1 VSLAAARQHRVHGHG
16 EPFLNYDNFMKS
28 VGCWRRAWGFRVA
41 NDGVDG
47 GIVPRI
53 RDFGQEAVRPK
64 LAISLNAS
72 NDVLRS
78 EVMR

>member
-1 VSLAAARQHRVHGHG
+1 
-16 EPFLNYDNFMKS
+16 
-28 VGCWRRAWGFRVA
+28 
-41 NDGVDG
+41 
-47 GIVPRI
+47 VPRI

-78 EVMR
+78 EVMPLNGSGTLRSDEGSAGVSLRSGADDV